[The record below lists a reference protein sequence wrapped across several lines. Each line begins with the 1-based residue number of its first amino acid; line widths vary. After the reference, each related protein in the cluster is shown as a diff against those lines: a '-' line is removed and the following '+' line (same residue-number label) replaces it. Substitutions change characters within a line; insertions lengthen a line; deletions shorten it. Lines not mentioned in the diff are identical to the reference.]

1 MYDLYP
7 DKRRTLTQTSNE
19 LQEIVMAERA
29 AALTSFV
36 AAALVAATAADAS
49 ARDGTAE
56 QRWACEHDAL
66 TFCSR
71 ELPDVDRITACMVN
85 NLKKL
90 SPRCRAQF
98 REPAA
103 ASESTRSAH
112 DVW

>member
-1 MYDLYP
+1 
-7 DKRRTLTQTSNE
+7 
-19 LQEIVMAERA
+19 MAERA

-36 AAALVAATAADAS
+36 AAALVAVTASDAWAES
-49 ARDGTAE
+49 GTAE

-66 TFCSR
+66 AFCSR
-71 ELPDVDRITACMVN
+71 EIPDVDRITACMVN

-98 REPAA
+98 RQPTAA
-103 ASESTRSAH
+103 PDSTRSVH

>member
-1 MYDLYP
+1 
-7 DKRRTLTQTSNE
+7 
-19 LQEIVMAERA
+19 LQEIFMAERA
-29 AALTSFV
+29 AALTSFA
-36 AAALVAATAADAS
+36 AAALVAVIASDAS
-49 ARDGTAE
+49 ADSGTAE

-66 TFCSR
+66 AFCSR
-71 ELPDVDRITACMVN
+71 EIPDVERITACMVN

-103 ASESTRSAH
+103 ATESSRSVH

>member
-1 MYDLYP
+1 
-7 DKRRTLTQTSNE
+7 
-19 LQEIVMAERA
+19 MAEHA

-36 AAALVAATAADAS
+36 AAAFVAVIASDAS
-49 ARDGTAE
+49 AANGTAE

-71 ELPDVDRITACMVN
+71 EIPNVDRITACMVN

-90 SPRCRAQF
+90 SPQCRAQF
-98 REPAA
+98 GQPAA
-103 ASESTRSAH
+103 APESTRNVH